1 MDIRVSSISDKLV
14 VVLVLVVVGLGAG
27 SAAAQEAATTDSL
40 DNEVIKFTY
49 PEEDPHL
56 TVDEKISILNEKLN
70 GNPADAESWNDLG
83 VLYAGQEKYDVARD
97 AFIRAIQVD
106 PRKGDFHRNLGLAF
120 SKLGNHEMAVAEF
133 GAYRK
138 NDEFGGRDYWRL
150 IGGAQMQAGMID
162 DARITY
168 TEGITAMG
176 PALGPEGF
184 RLVLALNQL
193 EVDKGTEQAVRTLLE
208 KYSQPAVDFIR
219 ATETLEA
226 PEAVEGFL
234 EARLIVHNRVQQM
247 VEDGKLMEQSG
258 LDDEAAKL
266 YQSAY
271 ELAPDRDDL
280 LPRLVGVYIK
290 QDKVLEAGVAARLA
304 RADHPEKAGTWI
316 ATGKVHEKNNK
327 LAEAVTAYEKAYEIE
342 EIDDVR
348 VAIGNLHMRLGNDK
362 EASKWLKQGLGE
374 GAKPEVVYNYAVSL
388 MREKKYHA
396 AIPSLR
402 TVTRDLPDMFQG
414 WLALAQCLQTTKQY
428 SLAIEPYEKALE
440 LKPDAKLAFHLGS
453 VAKKSEQ
460 YDKAIAAYQ
469 TALEMDP
476 KYVKARY
483 NLSLTYM
490 NAKQYENAVESFDRM
505 IELDGDSYRAYY
517 SQGLS
522 YYYLGRYDEAL
533 EAFDMAMESKE
544 TVNLFNNIGLVY
556 DKLGDKKQTVE
567 WYNKA
572 KALKNGK

>member
-1 MDIRVSSISDKLV
+1 MDIRISSISDKFVIALMLAGA
-14 VVLVLVVVGLGAG
+14 VLTAG
-27 SAAAQEAATTDSL
+27 FASAQEADAPDSL
-40 DNEVIKFTY
+40 DSGVIKFTY
-49 PEEDPHL
+49 PEDDPHL

-70 GNPADAESWNDLG
+70 GNPADAKSWNDLG
-83 VLYAGQEKYDVARD
+83 VLYADQEKYDVARD

-106 PRKGDFHRNLGLAF
+106 ASNGDYHRNLGLAF

-150 IGGAQMQAGMID
+150 IGGAQRQAGMID
-162 DARITY
+162 DARKTY
-168 TEGITAMG
+168 TEGITAME
-176 PALGPEGF
+176 PVLGPEGF

-193 EVDKGTEQAVRTLLE
+193 EVEEGTEQAVRALLE
-208 KYSQPAVDFIR
+208 KYSKPASDFIK
-219 ATETLEA
+219 ANETVA
-226 PEAVEGFL
+226 QPEAVEGFP
-234 EARLIVHNRVQQM
+234 EARSIVHNRVQQM

-266 YQSAY
+266 YRSAY
-271 ELAPDRDDL
+271 ELAPERADL
-280 LPRLVGVYIK
+280 LPRLVEVYIK
-290 QDKVLEAGVAARLA
+290 QDKVLDAGVAARLA
-304 RADHPEKAGTWI
+304 RADHPELAGTWI
-316 ATGKVHEKNNK
+316 ATGKVHEKKGK
-327 LAEAVTAYEKAYEIE
+327 LDEAVTAYEKAYEIE
-342 EIDDVR
+342 EMDDLR
-348 VAIGNLHMRLGNDK
+348 VAIGNLHMQLGNDK

-388 MREKKYHA
+388 MREKKFHA

-414 WLALAQCLQTTKQY
+414 WLALAQCLETTKQY

-440 LKPDAKLAFHLGS
+440 LKPDPKLAFHLGS
-453 VAKKSEQ
+453 VSKKSKQ
-460 YDKAIAAYQ
+460 YDKAIAAYE

-476 KYVKARY
+476 TYVKARY

-490 NAKQYENAVESFDRM
+490 NAKQYENAVESFDKM

-522 YYYLGRYDEAL
+522 YYYLARYDEAL

-556 DKLGDKKQTVE
+556 DKLGDKKQTAE
-567 WYNKA
+567 WYKKA
-572 KALKNGK
+572 QALKDGK

>member
-1 MDIRVSSISDKLV
+1 MDIRISSISDKFVIALMLAGA
-14 VVLVLVVVGLGAG
+14 VLTAG
-27 SAAAQEAATTDSL
+27 FASAQEADAPDSL
-40 DNEVIKFTY
+40 DSGVIKFTY
-49 PEEDPHL
+49 PEDDPHL

-70 GNPADAESWNDLG
+70 GNPADAKSWNDLG
-83 VLYAGQEKYDVARD
+83 VLYADQEKYDVARD

-106 PRKGDFHRNLGLAF
+106 ASNGDYHRNLGLAF

-150 IGGAQMQAGMID
+150 IGGAQRQAGMID
-162 DARITY
+162 DARKTY
-168 TEGITAMG
+168 TEGITAME
-176 PALGPEGF
+176 PVLGPEGF

-193 EVDKGTEQAVRTLLE
+193 EVEEGTEQAVRALLE
-208 KYSQPAVDFIR
+208 KYSKPASDFIK
-219 ATETLEA
+219 ANETVA
-226 PEAVEGFL
+226 QPEAVEGFP
-234 EARLIVHNRVQQM
+234 EARSIVHNRVQQM

-266 YQSAY
+266 YRSAY
-271 ELAPDRDDL
+271 ELAPERADL
-280 LPRLVGVYIK
+280 LPRLVEVYIK
-290 QDKVLEAGVAARLA
+290 QDKVLDAGVAARLA
-304 RADHPEKAGTWI
+304 RADHPELAGTWI
-316 ATGKVHEKNNK
+316 ATGKVHEKKGK
-327 LAEAVTAYEKAYEIE
+327 LDEAVTAYEKAYEIE
-342 EIDDVR
+342 EMDDLR
-348 VAIGNLHMRLGNDK
+348 VAIGNLHMQLGNDK
-362 EASKWLKQGLGE
+362 EAS
-374 GAKPEVVYNYAVSL
+374 AVSL
-388 MREKKYHA
+388 MREKKFHA

-414 WLALAQCLQTTKQY
+414 WLALAQCLETTKQY

-440 LKPDAKLAFHLGS
+440 LKPDPKLAFHLGS
-453 VAKKSEQ
+453 VSKKSKQ
-460 YDKAIAAYQ
+460 YDKAIAAYE

-476 KYVKARY
+476 TYVKARY

-490 NAKQYENAVESFDRM
+490 NAKQYENAVESFDKM

-522 YYYLGRYDEAL
+522 YYYLARYDEAL

-556 DKLGDKKQTVE
+556 DKLGDKKQTAE
-567 WYNKA
+567 WYKKA
-572 KALKNGK
+572 QALKDGK